1 MEKMLSVCLLE
12 SDTDT
17 PPWSEWLPI
26 IQCKCSIVY
35 IYGLFTWVL
44 ICVDS
49 VFSCAWLVVLYW
61 TLTQIV
67 DHILI
72 FRSFEHNSSWG
83 YEDHSL

>member
-1 MEKMLSVCLLE
+1 MFVFLNLTQILL
-12 SDTDT
+12 
-17 PPWSEWLPI
+17 LGQNGFPI